1 VESVITWTG
10 QAACTL
16 QAALRMTNEA
26 FAAHLGIGIRT
37 VASWHQRP
45 EMLPK
50 AVMQQILDEALQ
62 RASID
67 QKRRFAQLVGT
78 EAADERTLADAERKV
93 SADPNI
99 EALVEWVDKHARW
112 TPGTARRKVVERLA
126 AVDVETLN
134 ERRQR
139 HSLATQEQVA
149 AGLSSYYGIRPGYGT
164 YKGHCGSRSFGTT
177 IVSRPDWLD
186 LKTTLTPEVDRLRLV
201 SNDAND
207 RSWTLDEF
215 ATDNAVNRLAEAIAI
230 ETRIYDLP
238 LYRLMSID
246 VGSGS
251 LDGTLGLAS
260 FAEYALT
267 LDLLENEIVDAVA
280 TGTGTNPGHLPLR
293 DRYLPDI
300 DSVIDVSDR
309 LCAGGALAL
318 FAVARPASA
327 YNQPDYLILV
337 QERSSHVVNSARRLS
352 LTQGFHQPMID
363 YRLETRISLTLMREL
378 EEEMFGREELDNTV
392 TNHRGADPMH
402 PTRLTRPM
410 RWLTKAPDRMRI
422 EATGF
427 GLDLVNGNYEFA
439 NLILVEDERFWDRFG
454 GYVEA
459 NWEAGSI
466 RRYSSQDRELITEL
480 ISDPAWTNEGL
491 FTLLQGIRRLA
502 QIAPER
508 VDLPHIDWTL
518 D

>member
-1 VESVITWTG
+1 MESVINWTG
-10 QAACTL
+10 QAACAL
-16 QAALRMTNEA
+16 QSALRMTNEA

-45 EMLPK
+45 EMVPK
-50 AVMQQILDEALQ
+50 AVMQQVLDEALQ

-78 EAADERTLADAERKV
+78 DVADDITLADAERKV
-93 SADPNI
+93 NADPNI
-99 EALVEWVDKHARW
+99 GALVEWLDKQAGW
-112 TPGTARRKVVERLA
+112 TPGTARRKVIERLA
-126 AVDVETLN
+126 VTEVEKLN

-139 HSLATQEQVA
+139 HAQVKQGQVA
-149 AGLSSYYGIRPGYGT
+149 AAMSSYYRIRPGYGS
-164 YKGHCGSRSFGTT
+164 YKGHYGNQSFETT

-186 LKTTLTPEVDRLRLV
+186 LKTTLTPDVDRLRLI
-201 SNDAND
+201 SDDPTN
-207 RSWTLDEF
+207 RSLGLDEF
-215 ATDNAVNRLAEAIAI
+215 ATDNAVKRLAEAIAI

-238 LYRLMSID
+238 LYRLLSIG
-246 VGSGS
+246 VGPGS
-251 LDGTLGLAS
+251 LDGTVGMAS

-280 TGTGTNPGHLPLR
+280 TGIESIPGQLPLR

-392 TNHRGADPMH
+392 SSHRGADPMH

-466 RRYSSQDRELITEL
+466 RRYSSQDRELIAEL
-480 ISDPAWTNEGL
+480 VNDPAWTNEGL
-491 FTLLQGIRRLA
+491 FTLLQGLRRLA

-508 VDLPHIDWTL
+508 VNLPHIEWTL